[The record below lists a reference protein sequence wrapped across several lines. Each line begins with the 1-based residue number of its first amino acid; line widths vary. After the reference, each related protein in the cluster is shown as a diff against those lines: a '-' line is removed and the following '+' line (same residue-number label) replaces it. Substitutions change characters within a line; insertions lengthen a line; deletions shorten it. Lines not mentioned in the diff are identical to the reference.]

1 MAGLGNRRGSKT
13 SSGSGSARDRISAAR
28 EKMNGSSRGSSKGIS
43 GGAKSRPK
51 IGGGSK
57 GSYILTESAD
67 NLIGGKFT
75 KKSGPRRSTR
85 EELLEARKKR
95 QEQKSGA
102 GPRRVT
108 REELLEKRKG
118 VERQKDK
125 TKIGAK
131 RVTPEEIK
139 ALREKRLE
147 QAKSKTGQRMRPG
160 EGREDAKSKRPVRI
174 GIGGKGGPKAGGNQ
188 IDKVRGPKKGGVIGG
203 SGRDLTKARPG
214 GNQIDKVR
222 GPKSVGPKRAV
233 PPEDRARI
241 GGNQINNRGPKAGV
255 GQGGK
260 RGGQGPKR
268 SPGQTGGNVGP
279 GGKGP
284 NRFGDFDY
292 GVIV

>member
-57 GSYILTESAD
+57 GGYILTESAD
-67 NLIGGKFT
+67 NLIGGKLT
-75 KKSGPRRSTR
+75 KKSGPRLSTR
-85 EELLEARKKR
+85 EEVLEARKKR

-131 RVTPEEIK
+131 RVT
-139 ALREKRLE
+139 REDLVAARNKRAE
-147 QAKSKTGQRMRPG
+147 QEAKSGMRLRPG
-160 EGREDAKSKRPVRI
+160 GTREGVAPKR
-174 GIGGKGGPKAGGNQ
+174 GGVVDTTPADRG
-188 IDKVRGPKKGGVIGG
+188 RGP
-203 SGRDLTKARPG
+203 RPG
-214 GNQIDKVR
+214 GN
-222 GPKSVGPKRAV
+222 VGP
-233 PPEDRARI
+233 E
-241 GGNQINNRGPKAGV
+241 GRGPKAGR

-260 RGGQGPKR
+260 SRGPGPGVGQGRKGGAGPKR
-268 SPGQTGGNVGP
+268 GNRGARPGIGADRGMTTIAP
-279 GGKGP
+279 EM
-284 NRFGDFDY
+284 FFM
-292 GVIV
+292 